1 MANQTY
7 GNGND
12 CYVLPLA
19 TVADTA
25 AHVSGVSS
33 VKHQEVIGLQLIAGG
48 GLSTLDG
55 AWKIEVSNDFMAD
68 ATARHYGQAPNAS
81 TAHWTD
87 ITASKI
93 WVDAV
98 AAVAHGTA
106 SSTSQYIQ
114 PTTGIGWRAMRVTF
128 WARREARRSARS
140 SFAGSWS

>member
-25 AHVSGVSS
+25 AHVSGVIDCRRW
-33 VKHQEVIGLQLIAGG
+33 EVIGLQLIAAGG
-48 GLSTLDG
+48 TGTLDG
-55 AWKIEVSNDFMAD
+55 AWKIEVSNDFMAN
-68 ATARHYGQAPNAS
+68 ATAAPYGQAPNAA

-106 SSTSQYIQ
+106 STTNQYIQ

-128 WARREARRSARS
+128 TGTTGSATVGAIL
-140 SFAGSWS
+140 FAKSWS